1 MHSVL
6 PTYFD
11 CSPQNA
17 MDCLKPF
24 RGWRLL
30 ACLFGSL
37 SACVQFLKNLTRSG
51 NCGSA
56 SALCVSQKFAGQPV
70 ALVVLGDLNARKG
83 NFGPTDKAWEREI
96 LT

>member
-1 MHSVL
+1 
-6 PTYFD
+6 
-11 CSPQNA
+11 
-17 MDCLKPF
+17 
-24 RGWRLL
+24 LL

-83 NFGPTDKAWEREI
+83 NFGPRDKAWEREI